1 MRRKRF
7 DDVSRAKAAAIVG
20 LAAALLLG
28 YVAWDRY
35 LSPEARVRR
44 ALFAAA
50 AAAEASDV
58 DTFLSFFS
66 SDYTDFMHP
75 HRSAFENMVRESFGR
90 VDRMNVTLD
99 IIENEASGA
108 EARATF
114 EAVVVAIRG
123 EERYVV
129 LGAPFEPE
137 RLESHLRREG
147 GGWRIHRVELPSP

>member
-1 MRRKRF
+1 M
-7 DDVSRAKAAAIVG
+7 SRAKAAAIVG
-20 LAAALLLG
+20 FAAALLLG

-50 AAAEASDV
+50 AAAEAVDV
-58 DTFLSFFS
+58 VTFLSLFS
-66 SDYTDFMHP
+66 SDYADFMHP
-75 HRSAFENMVRESFGR
+75 HRAAFEAMVRESFDR
-90 VDRMNVTLD
+90 IDRMNVTLD
-99 IIENEASGA
+99 PIEIEAAGS

-114 EAVVVAIRG
+114 DAVVVAIRG

-137 RLESHLRREG
+137 RLKAHLRREG
-147 GGWRIHRVELPSP
+147 GGWRIHRVELSSP

>member
-1 MRRKRF
+1 M
-7 DDVSRAKAAAIVG
+7 SRTKAAAIVG

-44 ALFAAA
+44 ALSAAA
-50 AAAEASDV
+50 AAAEAADV
-58 DTFLSFFS
+58 ETFLSFFS
-66 SDYTDFMHP
+66 SEYADFMNP
-75 HRSAFENMVRESFGR
+75 HRAAFEATVRESFGR

-99 IIENEASGA
+99 PIEIEAAGT

-114 EAVVVAIRG
+114 DAVVVAIRG

-129 LGAPFEPE
+129 LGTPFEPE
-137 RLESHLRREG
+137 RLKAHLRRED
-147 GGWRIHRVELPSP
+147 GGWKIHRVELPSQ

>member
-1 MRRKRF
+1 M
-7 DDVSRAKAAAIVG
+7 SRAKAAAIIG

-44 ALFAAA
+44 ALSAAA
-50 AAAEASDV
+50 AAAEAADLE
-58 DTFLSFFS
+58 TFLSFFS
-66 SDYTDFMHP
+66 ADYSDFMNP
-75 HRSAFENMVRESFGR
+75 NRAAFEATVRESFGR

-99 IIENEASGA
+99 PIEIEAAGT
-108 EARATF
+108 EARITF
-114 EAVVVAIRG
+114 DAVVVALRG

-137 RLESHLRREG
+137 RLKAHLRRED
-147 GGWRIHRVELPSP
+147 GGWKIHRVEVPSP